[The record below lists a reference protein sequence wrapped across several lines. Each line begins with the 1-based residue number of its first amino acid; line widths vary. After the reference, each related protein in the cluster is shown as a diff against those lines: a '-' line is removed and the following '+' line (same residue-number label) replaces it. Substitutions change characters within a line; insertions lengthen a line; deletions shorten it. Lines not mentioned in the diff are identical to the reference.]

1 MRRAPQA
8 GPRKVTEA
16 ESIAADLKA
25 DGQLMILSRS
35 TAGEF
40 DPVAGAVSGDI
51 VQQWEVYGITANY
64 NSQTRLASQNQ
75 PGTAILTGDKKAI
88 IGAVDKTG
96 QPVEP
101 MTGDTLK
108 TKKGVVWRVM
118 AIDTVDPQGDDLLYV
133 MQVRR

>member
-1 MRRAPQA
+1 MVQ
-8 GPRKVTEA
+8 GGGEVTEA

-64 NSQTRLASQNQ
+64 NSQTRLASQ
-75 PGTAILTGDKKAI
+75 GTEIQSGDKKAI
-88 IGAVDKTG
+88 IEAT
-96 QPVEP
+96 VEP
-101 MTGDTLK
+101 LPGDTLQIM
-108 TKKGVVWRVM
+108 GRVWRII
-118 AIDTVDPQGDDLLYV
+118 AVDELSPQGEALLYTC
-133 MQVRR
+133 QVRR